1 MTILGMV
8 SVHVRVVQEAFKG
21 YPGGFKSVS
30 EVFLMLICF
39 SYPVS
44 SVEQEF

>member
-8 SVHVRVVQEAFKG
+8 SVHVRVVQEAFKEYSG
-21 YPGGFKSVS
+21 NLKSVS
-30 EVFLMLICF
+30 EVFNADLVFVTLL
-39 SYPVS
+39 